1 MSVRKINDGMQNG
14 VAGGA
19 TFGRGDD
26 KRRPYEVIDDES
38 GEVVVRCH
46 SMGEAKTYAKLH
58 NYGTDEW
65 NWGELEKERGGNY

>member
-1 MSVRKINDGMQNG
+1 MSIKKIDDGMQNG

-19 TFGRGDD
+19 TYRYGND

-65 NWGELEKERGGNY
+65 DWDELKSVRDDNH